1 MFNFSFRPHKEGL
14 SKIFGELEA
23 QVMEVLWQ
31 RKEASVRE
39 VWEELNEK
47 RPLAYTTVL
56 STMRNLGSKNYLT
69 RDKSGIT
76 HIYRPAYTQD
86 ELIRK
91 VVDEVVNGLLFDFSK
106 PFLAS
111 LADLKHKKDLV
122 QTIERVEEL
131 LSEQEQEEPR
141 R

>member
-23 QVMEVLWQ
+23 QIMEVLW
-31 RKEASVRE
+31 RRGDASVRD

-56 STMRNLGSKNYLT
+56 STMRNLDTKGYLH
-69 RDKSGIT
+69 RVKSGVT
-76 HIYRPAYTQD
+76 HIYSPTSTQE

-91 VVDEVVNGLLFDFSK
+91 IVNEVVDGLMDDFAQ
-106 PFLAS
+106 PFFAR
-111 LADLKHKKDLV
+111 LADLKRKDDLATAV
-122 QTIERVEEL
+122 ERMEGFLDKPSKEGKN
-131 LSEQEQEEPR
+131 P
-141 R
+141 